1 MHKRLP
7 TNEWARFF
15 KLSIFEFITSLD
27 SSAKDTFKDK
37 VQDDSKT
44 KSKTLNPDNIL
55 LSPQMD
61 AHGI

>member
-44 KSKTLNPDNIL
+44 KSKTLNPGSVL
-55 LSPQMD
+55 LTPHTD
-61 AHGI
+61 TNGI